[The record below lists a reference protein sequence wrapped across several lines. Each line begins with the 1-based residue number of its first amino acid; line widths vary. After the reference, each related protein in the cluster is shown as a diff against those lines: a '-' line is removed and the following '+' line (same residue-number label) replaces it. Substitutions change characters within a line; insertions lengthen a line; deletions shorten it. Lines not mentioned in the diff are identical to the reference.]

1 MSASSLNLSPA
12 DDGRP
17 VHEVVTDLLRGVT
30 AAPSRK
36 IARAK
41 TARLIEPYA
50 NRAKLPAGHDELLAT
65 LEGAIKIGGGYRK
78 FSEEQQRVLRRARRW
93 IPHQK
98 QIAKDKAADKTHAGS
113 GGKTKGVIAIE
124 EAAIVSV
131 INGYGPGTPKA
142 SSLLVGW
149 ATLLVPQGGD
159 GYPAVELDEPGIMAD
174 AFKAAGERL
183 KGFLH
188 GKQAEIV
195 EDSIDYF
202 ETLAAGKVNE
212 PVGEPFSAENP
223 MPMTRAA
230 IRGVTVNDP
239 ARTREFQVGGGDP
252 AAARRTLDEGECL
265 ETSPQRAAE
274 TH

>member
-1 MSASSLNLSPA
+1 MKQPKTSSFATLPAHESIVARASDVTGKTKNAAALMSAIFAEAATTKFPKNHDVIDVA
-12 DDGRP
+12 
-17 VHEVVTDLLRGVT
+17 LR
-30 AAPSRK
+30 SMRRRL
-36 IARAK
+36 IRAK
-41 TARLIEPYA
+41 IVGPDAGKKRMARISLKLVAEKIEA
-50 NRAKLPAGHDELLAT
+50 VKKAT
-65 LEGAIKIGGGYRK
+65 E
-78 FSEEQQRVLRRARRW
+78 
-93 IPHQK
+93 
-98 QIAKDKAADKTHAGS
+98 KAADKTHAS

-142 SSLLVGW
+142 VSLLVGW
-149 ATLLVPQGGD
+149 ATLLVPQDGD

-183 KGFLH
+183 KGFLN
-188 GKQAEIV
+188 GKQAEII
-195 EDSIDYF
+195 EDATDYL

-239 ARTREFQVGGGDP
+239 ARTREFQVGGGDS